1 MQVVISEHNF
11 VIVFVLLLCRLY
23 LTVKDTDEVI
33 KMYRDK
39 KMYNDLI
46 RVTKQYR
53 KQDLEETLS
62 LCGKVCHLGVTV
74 RGQWL
79 G

>member
-1 MQVVISEHNF
+1 M
-11 VIVFVLLLCRLY
+11 
-23 LTVKDTDEVI
+23 KDTDEVI
-33 KMYRDK
+33 KMYGDK

-62 LCGKVCHLGVTV
+62 LCGKVRGMSLGESSSQRAMAWLAGVT
-74 RGQWL
+74 L
-79 G
+79 